1 MPIECIQKESIS
13 VGNALR
19 VGVFP
24 NNLGSYFGKT
34 PHSESISKHKAQEEK
49 FLKNKKKKFLILHT
63 QLGRVGIMGIFF
75 FPCKMHCW
83 ALMS

>member
-1 MPIECIQKESIS
+1 MDHNKPSNHIPIECIQKESIS

-24 NNLGSYFGKT
+24 NNLTSAPPWVGAYFGKT

-49 FLKNKKKKFLILHT
+49 L
-63 QLGRVGIMGIFF
+63 
-75 FPCKMHCW
+75 
-83 ALMS
+83 